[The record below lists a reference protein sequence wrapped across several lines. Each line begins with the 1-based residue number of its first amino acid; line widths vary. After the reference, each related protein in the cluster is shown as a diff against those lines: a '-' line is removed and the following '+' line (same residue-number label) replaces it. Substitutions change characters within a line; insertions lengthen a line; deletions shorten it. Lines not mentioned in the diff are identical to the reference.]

1 MPAQVDK
8 YYDEVKRDNPSYSE
22 AQAWATA
29 WSIYCKHKNPGSDH
43 CSKPPSEY
51 LKGREARL
59 IVRVAFRAMEQVG
72 MEHTSPEAR
81 KNYLKE
87 HPHADP
93 SNHTVK
99 EKSKEEEFAGKV
111 QPLEKKLADKVKGW
125 GAKAIGFL
133 KKAPEKVQQFV
144 ADEGFRRE
152 SLMSA
157 HKALTEAPEK
167 MTRAVIETAKH
178 EVHEF
183 KEAGAGIKAV
193 LGGGKMSDG
202 QKHAFKTVA
211 THMAIGLTAAALTA
225 SGPLG
230 IAGTFGKGLARHIAL
245 KAVSNALGHLHVLD
259 ELGHIG
265 HGVQHLFD
273 KLAAEGK
280 DADPDQ
286 VMANFVAAAV
296 AKELEKVKDD
306 DVKAVAES
314 MGEDGEKEATLAARV
329 LLRVGVT
336 PG

>member
-1 MPAQVDK
+1 MPAKVDK
-8 YYDEVKRDNPSYSE
+8 YYKEIKRDNPDYSE

-29 WSIYCKHKNPGSDH
+29 WSVFCKHVEPGSDH

-51 LKGREARL
+51 LKGRNAGL
-59 IVRVAFRAMEQVG
+59 IVRVAARARVG

-81 KNYLKE
+81 EEYLKE

-111 QPLEKKLADKVKGW
+111 QPLEKKLTDKVKGW

-133 KKAPEKVQQFV
+133 KKAPEKVQKFV
-144 ADEGFRRE
+144 ADESFRRE

-183 KEAGAGIKAV
+183 KEASAGVKAV
-193 LGGGKMSDG
+193 LGGGKMSDE

-230 IAGTFGKGLARHIAL
+230 IAGAFGKGLARYVAA

-265 HGVQHLFD
+265 HGVQHLFN

-280 DADPDQ
+280 SADPEK

-296 AKELEKVKDD
+296 AKELKKIKDE
-306 DVKAVAES
+306 DVQAVAES
-314 MGEDGEKEATLAARV
+314 MDEGDGESKEARRV
-329 LLRVGVT
+329 
-336 PG
+336 

>member
-1 MPAQVDK
+1 MPAPVDR
-8 YYDEVKRDNPSYSE
+8 YYDEVKRDNPDYTE

-29 WSIYCKHKNPGSDH
+29 WSIYCRHKNPGSDH
-43 CSKPPSEY
+43 CKKDPSEY
-51 LKGREARL
+51 LKGREAGR
-59 IVRVAFRAMEQVG
+59 IVRVAARYLAGFDELG
-72 MEHTSPEAR
+72 MEHTSPDALKE
-81 KNYLKE
+81 YLKE

-93 SNHTVK
+93 AKHHVK
-99 EKSKEEEFAGKV
+99 EKSEEKDFQDKV

-133 KKAPEKVQQFV
+133 KKAPENVQKFV
-144 ADEGFRRE
+144 ADEGYRRE

-167 MTRAVIETAKH
+167 MTRAVIDTAKH

-183 KEAGAGIKAV
+183 KEASAGVKAV
-193 LGGGKMSDG
+193 LKGGKMSDE

-230 IAGTFGKGLARHIAL
+230 IAGTFGKGLARHIAA
-245 KAVSNALGHLHVLD
+245 KAVSNALGNLHVLD

-265 HGVQHLFD
+265 HGARHLFD

-280 DADPDQ
+280 DVDPDE
-286 VMANFVAAAV
+286 VMANFMAAAV
-296 AKELEKVKDD
+296 AKELGKLNDE
-306 DVKAVAES
+306 DVKTVAE
-314 MGEDGEKEATLAARV
+314 GLDEEKTASLAARV
-329 LLRVGVT
+329 VMRTT
-336 PG
+336 PA